1 MDGNTD
7 PNQVQRMISILMNE
21 VINCYIYYVLIVK
34 NTLSP
39 LTSLASL
46 LEMFSILCC
55 RFYLYGAV
63 HERTSGQPR
72 FLPGNHSL
80 VVDRNIPRL
89 VVFANYLC
97 VPL

>member
-39 LTSLASL
+39 LTS
-46 LEMFSILCC
+46 
-55 RFYLYGAV
+55 
-63 HERTSGQPR
+63 
-72 FLPGNHSL
+72 
-80 VVDRNIPRL
+80 
-89 VVFANYLC
+89 
-97 VPL
+97 